1 MAISGS
7 LARLLAA
14 AGLAA
19 LAALTAAVYAAAG
32 GAPPPQTFA
41 EKVLVSEVEV
51 VVELPETL
59 SSARRRALRPGDFV
73 VQEDGVLRP
82 VAKAEPIGVPAAGSL
97 RAAGSSRGAAPAS
110 AGREAAEAGPWDLL
124 VYVDRVLADPD
135 MTFLGTV
142 VLAEHAAALTRLGRV
157 EIVIADPRPRQAQPA
172 TGEARWL
179 EQTLAGMA
187 DEARRQRDRQ
197 ARERRTPPEGG
208 GGTSPDEQAVRRQQ
222 DRLLDFIAAR
232 HPSGPHAL
240 LLVAGGFEPR
250 SGPAAPP
257 SAGAEETALTLA
269 AYGWVTIALPM
280 QRVGLGAARSGES
293 DAERLRELTGGGS
306 APPNILPSHPRETQ
320 LAHEGVINLFVE
332 PGAGSLRALA
342 SLTAGTIVGY
352 DTQLVPALD
361 GLEHRWH
368 LFYQAPDEPDGKLHQ
383 REVRL
388 TPEGTVLRAPAWRR
402 SSTPET
408 VAAARLRLLLAG
420 DAAQPGT
427 RRLAVSAVL
436 RPAAGRTAAGR
447 TADSEL
453 HLAMAAFNV
462 PDGTP
467 PGPFRVSVA
476 FAGDPATPIKSDRDP
491 APLAL
496 PIKSDRDPAAA
507 VLRSLPTE
515 PPRHQVLDRAP
526 PGGRGWSQDLPVAV
540 PSGAR
545 RLAVCV
551 EDLAHQLW
559 GGTTVDLAA
568 Q

>member
-1 MAISGS
+1 
-7 LARLLAA
+7 
-14 AGLAA
+14 
-19 LAALTAAVYAAAG
+19 
-32 GAPPPQTFA
+32 
-41 EKVLVSEVEV
+41 
-51 VVELPETL
+51 VVELPESL

-73 VQEDGVLRP
+73 VQEDGVLRS
-82 VAKAEPIGVPAAGSL
+82 VAKAEPIGLPAAGSP
-97 RAAGSSRGAAPAS
+97 RAAGFLRGAGRAS
-110 AGREAAEAGPWDLL
+110 AGRQAVEPGPWDLL

-135 MTFLGTV
+135 MRFLGTV
-142 VLAEHAAALTRLGRV
+142 VLAEHAAALTRLGSV
-157 EIVIADPRPRQAQPA
+157 EIVIADPRPRQALPA
-172 TGEARWL
+172 TGEARGL
-179 EQTLAGMA
+179 EQSLAGVA
-187 DEARRQRDRQ
+187 DEARLQRDRQ
-197 ARERRTPPEGG
+197 ARERRTPPEGS
-208 GGTSPDEQAVRRQQ
+208 GGTPPDEVAVRRQQ

-232 HPSGPHAL
+232 RPSGPHAL

-257 SAGAEETALTLA
+257 SAGAEETASTLA

-280 QRVGLGAARSGES
+280 QRVGLGPARSVES

-306 APPNILPSHPRETQ
+306 APPNILPSRPRATP

-361 GLEHRWH
+361 SLERRWH

-420 DAAQPGT
+420 DAAQPGS

-436 RPAAGRTAAGR
+436 RPAAGRPAPARAADG
-447 TADSEL
+447 EL
-453 HLAMAAFNV
+453 HLAVAAFKS

-476 FAGDPATPIKSDRDP
+476 FAGDPALPTRSP
-491 APLAL
+491 AREPPL
-496 PIKSDRDPAAA
+496 PI
-507 VLRSLPTE
+507 E
-515 PPRHQVLDRAP
+515 PPRHQVFDRTPA
-526 PGGRGWSQDLPVAV
+526 GGRGWSQDLPVAV
-540 PSGAR
+540 PSGSR

-568 Q
+568 R